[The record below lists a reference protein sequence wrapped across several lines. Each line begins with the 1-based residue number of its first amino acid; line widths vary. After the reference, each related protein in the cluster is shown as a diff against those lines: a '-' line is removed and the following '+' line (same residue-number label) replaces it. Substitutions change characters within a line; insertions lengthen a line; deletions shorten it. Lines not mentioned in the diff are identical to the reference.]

1 MGKFITYDETKGRKN
16 IAGDFNF
23 QIKFLGL
30 EATENTAFGILSYA
44 SLDLEANKQQQQ
56 RNVTNKHEKGKT
68 PLHYQNK
75 PNSVRQTSPS
85 REKMRKWIKIQRVEI
100 NHIA

>member
-16 IAGDFNF
+16 ITGDFNF

-30 EATENTAFGILSYA
+30 EATENTAFGILSHA
-44 SLDLEANKQQQQ
+44 SLDLEASKQQQQ
-56 RNVTNKHEKGKT
+56 WNVKNKHKNGKK

-75 PNSVRQTSPS
+75 PNSIRQTSPS
-85 REKMRKWIKIQRVEI
+85 REMRKRIKLQRVEI